1 MITTLTAAAAEPA
14 LQTTWPDVAMCAIV
28 VAGVCVFFWLRWR

>member
-1 MITTLTAAAAEPA
+1 MITTLAAAAAISEP
-14 LQTTWPDVAMCAIV
+14 TTWPDVALCAVV